1 MSAVILASALA
12 VMAPVL
18 RDAWDAKEI
27 GDTRIVHPQAVD
39 LLEKGEGLAMKGA
52 VQDAEKVFREG
63 EAIDPESSLLWRRD
77 CEALTVLGRKEEAIA
92 ACQRAIENAR
102 TGTNY
107 RALVRAYVDGPNPPS
122 TVEVVEAL
130 RISAVQGGWRPGQAT
145 AAAMACDIAATIGDG
160 VMLQHCAQYLNV
172 EAPGEPDT
180 KRAFSLLASECPAP
194 RFWLG
199 WAAIFASLAVTL
211 WHALSRRRWWRRAS
225 AALLFVLVLAT
236 PAVAHAQG
244 AAERLSDWP
253 IDDGHPER
261 SIPSE
266 KNRNAQPLQFGYW
279 LQDLAAKAMHA
290 SKAGDHDAAVRYFKA
305 MGLAVPDRAISYEKL
320 CSEYQAMGDI
330 DDAIGACGDALVR
343 DGVTVGTYERFV
355 RLVLEKPGNPTA
367 SEAKALAKVMDHMK
381 SDPVGRSV
389 VDELECEVGARTF
402 NVAELRECTAALAA
416 RAPNDAKTIQYEWAL
431 AMAEGKLDA
440 AEKIVAR
447 ARSRG
452 ISIDNMQR
460 ATLTDVH
467 ERWWRR
473 GLVVLAA
480 ALLFGAVAVVFR
492 RRRPVS
498 TDVATMAG

>member
-1 MSAVILASALA
+1 MSALILASALA

-27 GDTRIVHPQAVD
+27 SDTRAVHPEAAD
-39 LLEKGEGLAMKGA
+39 LLEKGEALAMKGA
-52 VQDAEKVFREG
+52 TLDADKVFREG
-63 EAIDPESSLLWRRD
+63 EAMDPESSLLWRRD

-145 AAAMACDIAATIGDG
+145 AAAMGCDIAATIGDG

-172 EAPGEPDT
+172 EAPGDPDT
-180 KRAFSLLASECPAP
+180 KRAFSLLASECTAP

-211 WHALSRRRWWRRAS
+211 WHALSRRRLWRS
-225 AALLFVLVLAT
+225 ALAVVLFVLAL

-244 AAERLSDWP
+244 ATERLSDWP

-266 KNRNAQPLQFGYW
+266 KDRNAQPLQFGYW

-320 CSEYQAMGDI
+320 CSEYEAMGAI

-355 RLVLEKPGNPTA
+355 HLVLAKPGKPTE
-367 SEAKALAKVMDHMK
+367 SQTKALANVMDHMK
-381 SDPVGRSV
+381 SDRVGRSV
-389 VDELECEVGARTF
+389 VDELECEVSVRTS
-402 NVAELRECTAALAA
+402 NIAELRECTAALVA
-416 RAPNDAKTIQYEWAL
+416 RAPDDAKTIQYQWAL

-447 ARSRG
+447 GRALG
-452 ISIDNMQR
+452 ISVDNMQR

-467 ERWWRR
+467 ERWWRSA
-473 GLVVLAA
+473 LAVLAVILVA
-480 ALLFGAVAVVFR
+480 GAIGVLVR
-492 RRRPVS
+492 RRRP
-498 TDVATMAG
+498 TPATIAPTPG